1 MLKSLENKSVRDVF
15 LQGLLASAAPIFFGA
30 VAKRL
35 RRDTVF
41 VLSDAD
47 EAGYFFNDLN
57 DQTVPGAMPM
67 VAKQGASGG
76 GTKAAEEA
84 PKPSLAGGKQVSD
97 CLLYTSPSP
106 RDLSTSRMPSSA

>member
-15 LQGLLASAAPIFFGA
+15 LQGLLASSAPIFFGA

-47 EAGYFFNDLN
+47 EAGYFLM
-57 DQTVPGAMPM
+57 TSTTRRCLVPCLWWPNKVHRVVGRKPPRRPQNHRWLVESRLLKM
-67 VAKQGASGG
+67 
-76 GTKAAEEA
+76 A
-84 PKPSLAGGKQVSD
+84 PRRFRP
-97 CLLYTSPSP
+97 
-106 RDLSTSRMPSSA
+106 